1 MRSTLYFFAVFTSCT
16 HRNGGTVTG
25 FASLNVR
32 SFAHVFVCFAY
43 FVLFCLV
50 SSTAEEVCFFRG
62 YVPLPRSAHAI

>member
-43 FVLFCLV
+43 FVLFGFKYSGGSL
-50 SSTAEEVCFFRG
+50 FFSR
-62 YVPLPRSAHAI
+62 LRSPS

>member
-1 MRSTLYFFAVFTSCT
+1 M
-16 HRNGGTVTG
+16 TG